1 MASLAD
7 ILTTQKN
14 GVVAL
19 SNTGLALTR
28 AQGNATSQTVT
39 GSTLVIDKA
48 GYLVNVCVVVAGS
61 AVGSIHNSSTVAGA
75 AAANEL
81 FSVPNTVGMY
91 PLGQV
96 FNSGLVISPGTG
108 QSINVTYFVG

>member
-39 GSTLVIDKA
+39 ADTLVIGKA

-61 AVGSIHNSSTVAGA
+61 AAGSIYNASSVAGA
-75 AAANEL
+75 AAGNKL
-81 FSVPNTVGMY
+81 FSIPATAGVY

-96 FNSGLVISPGTG
+96 FNAGLVISPGTG